1 MASLSVVC
9 PGVIPQKQGASQS
22 TESCKRVLIV
32 SFACSDSSVAGS
44 VAVAVSV
51 GVKVEVDVGGI
62 GVDEETDG
70 FTSAGAVVE
79 LAGTQP
85 EMPNA
90 ITRKRDK

>member
-9 PGVIPQKQGASQS
+9 LGVIPQKQGASQS

-44 VAVAVSV
+44 VAVSV

-62 GVDEETDG
+62 GVDEETGG

-85 EMPNA
+85 QMPNA